1 MGEIDRLEGGRLKGV
16 AGERA
21 KIIVRKVYEA
31 KPTEAGELTELHGLN
46 SVERQVQDLQG
57 KVDNLY

>member
-1 MGEIDRLEGGRLKGV
+1 MKGV

-46 SVERQVQDLQG
+46 SVVRQVQDLQ
-57 KVDNLY
+57 KKLDNFDSIV

>member
-1 MGEIDRLEGGRLKGV
+1 MGEVYRLEGGGLKGV

-21 KIIVRKVYEA
+21 KIIVRKIYEA

-46 SVERQVQDLQG
+46 SVVRQVQYLQE
-57 KVDNLY
+57 NLDS